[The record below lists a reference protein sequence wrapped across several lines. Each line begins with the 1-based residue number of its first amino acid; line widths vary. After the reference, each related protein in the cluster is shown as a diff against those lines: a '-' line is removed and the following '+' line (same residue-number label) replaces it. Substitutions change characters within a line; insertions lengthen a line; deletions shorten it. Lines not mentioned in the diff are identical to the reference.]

1 MGIKAEKWGQTSDG
15 KTVTKYTMTNAKG
28 MSVSVIDLGACITN
42 IWVPDR
48 DGKLADVV
56 LGYDN
61 VAGYEA
67 NKPHFGGF
75 IGRVGNRIGD
85 AKFVI
90 NGKTYEVEKNN
101 GKNHLHGG
109 FVGYE
114 KLMYETECS
123 EEDGVCS
130 VEFSRLS
137 PDMEQGY
144 PGNLDVTVTYSMTD
158 NNELMLE
165 YFATSDQDTLCNLT
179 NHSYF
184 NLAGH
189 NSGNTLA
196 QEVQIDADSFT
207 ATTDDLIPTGEI
219 VPVEGTPLDFRV
231 SKPIGRD
238 ISCDYKPL
246 KQGGGFDQNFCVG
259 TTKIDV
265 VTKVAQMYDPASG
278 RKMEVFSQLPGLQFY
293 SGNGINES
301 ANCKEGAVYGK
312 NDGVCF
318 ETQYYPN
325 ACNIESFEG
334 YTLKA
339 GEEYDCATI
348 YKFSAE

>member
-1 MGIKAEKWGQTSDG
+1 MSIKVTNFGKTKDG
-15 KTVTKYTMTNAKG
+15 KEVTMYTMKNVHG
-28 MSVSVIDLGACITN
+28 MEVSVIDLGACITS
-42 IWVPDR
+42 ILVPDR
-48 DGKLADVV
+48 DGKMADVV

-61 VAGYEA
+61 VEGYEK

-85 AKFVI
+85 AKFTL
-90 NGKTYEVEKNN
+90 NGKEYVLEQNN
-101 GKNHLHGG
+101 GKNNLHGG

-114 KLMYETECS
+114 KLFYDTEYF
-123 EEDGVCS
+123 EEDGVCT

-137 PDMEQGY
+137 PDGEQGF
-144 PGNLDVTVTYSMTD
+144 PGNLDVTCSYSLTD
-158 NNELMLE
+158 DNELMIE

-189 NSGNTLA
+189 NSGNALA
-196 QEVQIDADSFT
+196 QEVRVDADYYT
-207 ATTDDLIPTGEI
+207 ATTDDLIPTGELTA
-219 VPVEGTPLDFRV
+219 VEGTPLDLRV
-231 SKPIGRD
+231 RKPIGKD
-238 ISCDYKPL
+238 IHADYEAL
-246 KQGGGFDQNFCVG
+246 KQGGGYDQNFCVG
-259 TTKIDV
+259 SSKTDV
-265 VTKVAQMYDPASG
+265 LTLVAELYDPASG
-278 RKMEVFSQLPGLQFY
+278 RMMEVFSQLPGLQFY
-293 SGNGINES
+293 SGNGINETE
-301 ANCKEGAVYGK
+301 NCKEGATYGK

-325 ACNIESFEG
+325 ACNIDSFEG

-348 YKFSAE
+348 YKFSVE